1 MKKDSLGGN
10 RMKSILI
17 IDTPKCC
24 FDCRLFREGI
34 VDTCFPIDRDI
45 HDEEGGFDEGGNRP
59 LWCPLKPLPQEREF
73 GKQNIMPIKVD
84 GNSFVLGWN
93 ACLKEITE

>member
-1 MKKDSLGGN
+1 MKKDTLGGN

-59 LWCPLKPLPQEREF
+59 LWCPLRPMPQ
-73 GKQNIMPIKVD
+73 MYCTD
-84 GNSFVLGWN
+84 GDDIEEDSYWSGWN
-93 ACLKEITE
+93 DCIDAITGETE

>member
-1 MKKDSLGGN
+1 
-10 RMKSILI
+10 MKSILI

-59 LWCPLKPLPQEREF
+59 LWCPLRPMPSKLVPF
-73 GKQNIMPIKVD
+73 GYLDAGNED
-84 GNSFVLGWN
+84 GLYEKGYND
-93 ACLKEITE
+93 CIDEITGETE

>member
-1 MKKDSLGGN
+1 
-10 RMKSILI
+10 MKSILI

-24 FDCRLFREGI
+24 FDCRSFRESI

-59 LWCPLKPLPQEREF
+59 LWCPLRPLPHKLQADWYT
-73 GKQNIMPIKVD
+73 D
-84 GNSFVLGWN
+84 GYKEGFN
-93 ACLKEITE
+93 ACLDEIVGETE